1 MVRRPASD
9 DGAVMLEYAMMI
21 SFVVAVAFVA
31 VQAFG
36 LSVLDLLRS
45 AADVMP

>member
-1 MVRRPASD
+1 MVRRPEGD

-21 SFVVAVAFVA
+21 SFVVAVAFAA

-36 LSVLDLLRS
+36 LSVLDLFRS
-45 AADVMP
+45 AADIMP